1 MWPDGCGG
9 WCHYSSPDLFH
20 WTQHAPMPKLGG
32 LTGSLS
38 YTDAGM
44 FLLHPKGGDW
54 IARATPNGTDTP
66 KLDDFD
72 DSSCATTGAGCAAT
86 APNHGNKWPV
96 GLDGNFMDPS
106 RAVKLSDGSWYI
118 VCGAGCMGA
127 CKSPRDD
134 GKVGV
139 PWFRA
144 HDSSLKSFELA
155 GYLLNVTSS
164 LGKLSSNQWSNDS
177 LPCHFQACP
186 DVFPLVS
193 HAILA
198 QSSAARTQPNRQ
210 PLLPPIDSQARV
222 LHSR

>member
-1 MWPDGCGG
+1 
-9 WCHYSSPDLFH
+9 
-20 WTQHAPMPKLGG
+20 
-32 LTGSLS
+32 
-38 YTDAGM
+38 
-44 FLLHPKGGDW
+44 
-54 IARATPNGTDTP
+54 
-66 KLDDFD
+66 
-72 DSSCATTGAGCAAT
+72 
-86 APNHGNKWPV
+86 
-96 GLDGNFMDPS
+96 
-106 RAVKLSDGSWYI
+106 
-118 VCGAGCMGA
+118 MGA

-193 HAILA
+193 RTILA
-198 QSSAARTQPNRQ
+198 AIFGTTQPNRQ
-210 PLLPPIDSQARV
+210 RLLPPAIVVCTPGNDRRVNRATTRSCSSSSHPSTPHGPTNGGSAGSRPGWGTSTRQRSRRLKARTASSTTAASV
-222 LHSR
+222 GSALIYLIILVVALVFCLG